1 MMRKEY
7 NIYYFYHMKVT
18 KANKWSSRCLKVSV
32 LSKNVNCQYNKCL
45 KISTCYT
52 DKWLGS
58 CLKTK
63 DRMKFGHEHD
73 LMYHVKCPEDSCSD
87 HYIGESGRRMMEQVK
102 YHNGRDKT
110 CHMIRHY
117 IEKSHTEVKVND
129 FKVTRCNSRNN
140 VRKRKLAEELL
151 IKQFRSTLNV
161 QEQSVASKLLNF

>member
-18 KANKWSSRCLKVSV
+18 KANKWSTRCLKVSV
-32 LSKNVNCQYNKCL
+32 NVNCQYNKCL

-87 HYIGESGRRMMEQVK
+87 HYIGESGRRMME
-102 YHNGRDKT
+102 
-110 CHMIRHY
+110 
-117 IEKSHTEVKVND
+117 
-129 FKVTRCNSRNN
+129 
-140 VRKRKLAEELL
+140 
-151 IKQFRSTLNV
+151 
-161 QEQSVASKLLNF
+161 